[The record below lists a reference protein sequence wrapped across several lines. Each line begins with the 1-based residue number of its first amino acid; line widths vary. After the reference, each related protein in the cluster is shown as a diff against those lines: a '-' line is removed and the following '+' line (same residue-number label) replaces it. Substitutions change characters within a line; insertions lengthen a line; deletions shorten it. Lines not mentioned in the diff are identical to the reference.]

1 MVSPLKALK
10 AVGCVQE
17 TLRALV
23 ARKEEEDGKDEDAN
37 AQLPGKIP
45 CKNDHDGG
53 GAEEL
58 LSSCWILLAVVT
70 IAARTQYSDG
80 RRLRP
85 LVVSSFQSPAGS
97 WIARLR
103 ATDR

>member
-1 MVSPLKALK
+1 MTSLKHRSRGWRGSAALS

-23 ARKEEEDGKDEDAN
+23 VRKEEEDGKDEDAN

-45 CKNDHDGG
+45 GKNDHDGG

-58 LSSCWILLAVVT
+58 L
-70 IAARTQYSDG
+70 
-80 RRLRP
+80 
-85 LVVSSFQSPAGS
+85 
-97 WIARLR
+97 
-103 ATDR
+103 